1 MNELASIIIEKVG
14 GIDNISSATHCVTR
28 LRFILVDKEKADT
41 MYLKKLDG
49 ILGVVYGSGQYQI
62 VLGANVLPIFNI
74 IEKEYG
80 INTGDKDNNNYI
92 GKVESVESVESN
104 EKAKKRLVYYMEK
117 ITRFLSSSLTP
128 FITVLYGAGML
139 KIVLSLLS
147 YFLPSLSNNATYI
160 MFNLFTET
168 PFYFMPILIAYG
180 SAKTLKS
187 NPIFAIT
194 VSAMLLY
201 PNFTS
206 LLEKSGTM
214 TFFGLPVLS
223 ASYSNTLLPAIMS
236 TILLAKL
243 EKYFYKIIPPALCTI
258 LAPLCILTVA
268 LPIVL
273 VVLAPIGI
281 IIGNNVVNIFV
292 WISNI
297 TGGISIGL
305 LAAVW
310 PFILMGGMNMLF
322 VAPMTEL
329 LASSGYDNLFRPAWI
344 LHNVAEG
351 GACIGVALKTK
362 NKKFRS
368 DAIAAAVSAIVSG
381 VSEPALYGINL
392 RLKRPLIAVV
402 IGGLAGGSIAGF
414 LGARAY
420 ALVYSSIL
428 SIPVFEDTIIAI
440 IYAIV
445 ASFLVSFI
453 IAFILGFDDIEEGT
467 NKINEGNDI

>member
-1 MNELASIIIEKVG
+1 
-14 GIDNISSATHCVTR
+14 
-28 LRFILVDKEKADT
+28 
-41 MYLKKLDG
+41 
-49 ILGVVYGSGQYQI
+49 
-62 VLGANVLPIFNI
+62 
-74 IEKEYG
+74 
-80 INTGDKDNNNYI
+80 
-92 GKVESVESVESN
+92 
-104 EKAKKRLVYYMEK
+104 
-117 ITRFLSSSLTP
+117 
-128 FITVLYGAGML
+128 
-139 KIVLSLLS
+139 
-147 YFLPSLSNNATYI
+147 

-201 PNFTS
+201 PNLTS

-322 VAPMTEL
+322 VAPMTEF
-329 LASSGYDNLFRPAWI
+329 LASNGYDNLFRPAWI
-344 LHNVAEG
+344 LHNIAEG